1 MKTDLAPIFNAKAA
15 EFGAKAVENGLNE
28 IFQYCICKTLRTLPD
43 RMASAGRAGYFA
55 NFAFN

>member
-28 IFQYCICKTLRTLPD
+28 IFQYCICKTLRTLRGTLRTLRLID
-43 RMASAGRAGYFA
+43 VECKK
-55 NFAFN
+55 